1 LLNVA
6 DSSSLENQINEKD
19 LQIAA
24 LKKSL
29 KENTELLE
37 TMISSEESFVKRV
50 EKYEKGF
57 YK

>member
-6 DSSSLENQINEKD
+6 DSSSLEKQINEKD